1 MLVSGLA
8 DSCVVCLFWL
18 VDCSFGWLVGWLDC
32 KPWLE
37 DGSQPKMDP
46 FNFVWIL
53 IKETDRST
61 FSIVNFSENN
71 HENIW
76 CIKEAGV
83 CV

>member
-1 MLVSGLA
+1 MLVSGLV
-8 DSCVVCLFWL
+8 DSSVVC
-18 VDCSFGWLVGWLDC
+18 FGWLVLLVGWLVC
-32 KPWLE
+32 KPWME

>member
-1 MLVSGLA
+1 M
-8 DSCVVCLFWL
+8 
-18 VDCSFGWLVGWLDC
+18 
-32 KPWLE
+32 E

-83 CV
+83 CVWGQINVNPNKIQSLAKFNMFYSI